1 MRAHSLVLWPFHGIF
16 ASGPSL
22 DDAFGLID
30 TAEKSAEVMMK
41 VRSMGGKKQTISRA
55 ELVALGERFGV
66 TPMAAALEVE
76 SR

>member
-1 MRAHSLVLWPFHGIF
+1 MVFSPA
-16 ASGPSL
+16 GPSL

-30 TAEKSAEVMMK
+30 TAEKSAEVMVK

-66 TPMAAALEVE
+66 TSMAAALDVE